1 MKVCPEWKDAIAEC
15 ALGQVREPEMA
26 AHLAVCPECGNAL
39 RESQA
44 IAAWIDRALKRSA
57 AVEPPLYGPERVMA
71 RVGRQKDARWLW
83 RWAAAGS
90 VVAVTLIAIV
100 MWMPRRPAPDGSTA
114 ALSAWR
120 SPTQALLRP
129 PVAAA
134 WSTTPRLGEGFFKI
148 KPSGETHAQ

>member
-1 MKVCPEWKDAIAEC
+1 MKACQEWKEAIAEC
-15 ALGQVREPEMA
+15 ALGQVPEPDMA
-26 AHLAVCPECGNAL
+26 AHLAVCPECENSL

-44 IAAWIDRALKRSA
+44 IAARIDQALQHSA
-57 AVEPPLYGPERVMA
+57 AVEPPLYGPEQVMA
-71 RVGRQKDARWLW
+71 QVGRQKDAHWLW
-83 RWAAAGS
+83 TWATAGS

-100 MWMPRRPAPDGSTA
+100 MWMPRRPAPDASTA

-129 PVAAA
+129 PVSAA

-148 KPSGETHAQ
+148 KPSGEIHAQ